1 MILSEDLVSPV
12 AEQNSRVRQ
21 ARPGKQ
27 GTLLNE
33 PFAKFVAGQVNVLA
47 NVMFHS

>member
-1 MILSEDLVSPV
+1 MLAADQRQKTIEG
-12 AEQNSRVRQ
+12 QYVRN
-21 ARPGKQ
+21 
-27 GTLLNE
+27 LLTGE